1 MNLYKCKL
9 NANELV
15 YLGHKI
21 SAKGVE
27 PHDAKVKAIMKM
39 LEPTDKKAVKR
50 ILGQGCTLTLGMR
63 GLLQKDVH

>member
-9 NANELV
+9 NANELL

-21 SAKGVE
+21 SVKGVE

-39 LEPTDKKAVKR
+39 LEPTDKKAVKG
-50 ILGQGCTLTLGMR
+50 ILGFINYVAKLYQSYL
-63 GLLQKDVH
+63 K